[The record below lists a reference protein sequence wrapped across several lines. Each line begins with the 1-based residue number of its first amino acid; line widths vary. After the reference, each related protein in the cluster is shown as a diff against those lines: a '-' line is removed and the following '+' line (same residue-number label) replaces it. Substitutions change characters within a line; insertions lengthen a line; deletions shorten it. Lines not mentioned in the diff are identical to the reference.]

1 MREID
6 LEDFERIIRRLY
18 AGWPAASIVT
28 DDQLENLSRVLKA
41 YPIELIEQ
49 ACDQVANRQKVVPVP
64 AHIREA
70 CDRIQS
76 ERDGDGQQGPPRC
89 AWAIPEGRCRNV
101 GHYPVDSKTPDGPRY
116 CEAHKYAKSESDA
129 AAIVHRQL
137 RGDPLGHERPP
148 WNDALV
154 IEQMLRA
161 YPRDMAVASY
171 GAAPVA
177 IIEALAEK
185 PGGVRAAYGMEP
197 ATGGQGGGAQ
207 RLRHDGSTAPVRPA
221 IGSGR

>member
-6 LEDFERIIRRLY
+6 LDHFERVIRRLY
-18 AGWPAASIVT
+18 SSWPAAAIVT
-28 DDQLENLSRVLKA
+28 DDQLENLARVLKPYA
-41 YPIELIEQ
+41 IELIEQ
-49 ACDQVANRQKVVPVP
+49 ACDQVAARQKVVPVP

-70 CDRIQS
+70 CERIKA
-76 ERDGDGQQGPPRC
+76 EREGDGHDGPPRC
-89 AWAIPEGRCRNV
+89 AWTIPEGRCRNV
-101 GHYPVDSKTPDGPRY
+101 GHYPVDAKHPEGARY
-116 CEAHKYAKSESDA
+116 CEAHKYAKSESEA

-137 RGDPLGHERPP
+137 RGDPLGMEKPA

-161 YPRDMAVASY
+161 YPREFAVSGY

-177 IIEALAEK
+177 IVEKLAQQ
-185 PGGVRAAYGMEP
+185 PGGVRAAYGMAP

-207 RLRHDGSTAPVRPA
+207 QLRRDGSTAPVRPA